1 MAFLNDVE
9 QVTDFAF
16 SHDDFTL
23 IVPLGFK
30 TIEEGQLFK
39 SVQILEQIDLI

>member
-1 MAFLNDVE
+1 MAFLHDVE

-16 SHDDFTL
+16 SYDDFTL
-23 IVPLGFK
+23 VVPLGFK
-30 TIEEGQLFK
+30 TIQEGELFK